1 MFNNLND
8 YSNKELKEEFKNISA
23 SEMNEK
29 SESADN
35 LLDKSNKN

>member
-8 YSNKELKEEFKNISA
+8 YLNKELKEESKNISA

-35 LLDKSNKN
+35 LRNKSNKN